1 MHIAQKQGGKM
12 KTPLQAPFLFPIILS
27 TGALLFLCAPP
38 LCAAG
43 GPELSPLA
51 KIHDHELTQLEHDLV
66 PLAEA
71 MPADKYDFAPTAGE
85 FTGVRTFSQQLSHVA
100 VNIYAASA
108 AVLEEKLPPELGS
121 GEYGPATLK
130 TKDDLVAYLK
140 GAIAYAHKATAKLT
154 AENLNDQVQVWWGK
168 APRLFVADVAIWHSY
183 DHYGQ
188 MVEYVRMNG
197 IIPPASRP
205 KK

>member
-1 MHIAQKQGGKM
+1 M
-12 KTPLQAPFLFPIILS
+12 KTPMRVLQKAFLFPMILAI
-27 TGALLFLCAPP
+27 GALLFLCATPFCP
-38 LCAAG
+38 AG
-43 GPELSPLA
+43 EPELSPVGKLL
-51 KIHDHELTQLEHDLV
+51 DHELSQLEKAFV

-85 FTGVRTFSQQLSHVA
+85 FKGVRTFAQQISHA
-100 VNIYAASA
+100 AAAIYNASA
-108 AVLEEKLPPELGS
+108 AILEEKLPPQLGA

-140 GAIAYAHKATAKLT
+140 GAFAYAHKAMAKLT
-154 AENLNDQVQVWWGK
+154 AANLTDDVQASWGK
-168 APRLFVADVAIWHSY
+168 APRLFMADLAIWHSY

-188 MVEYVRMNG
+188 LVEYVRMNG